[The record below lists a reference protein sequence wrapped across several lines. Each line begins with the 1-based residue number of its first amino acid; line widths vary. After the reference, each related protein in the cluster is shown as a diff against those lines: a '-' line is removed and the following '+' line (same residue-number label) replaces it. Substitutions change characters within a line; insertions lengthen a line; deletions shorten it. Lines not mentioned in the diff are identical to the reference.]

1 MIKILQWLTRIAG
14 LGALVLGLM
23 LSRFPELPVHMAFGY
38 VVVLALAVLA
48 LWALS
53 ARVRIPAAI
62 AALLWA
68 GATVYVGMM
77 RNRGTAGE
85 IIHVLLGIGAIG
97 LAEML
102 GAAGYRTAIFDSLLI
117 GHRYPPVCGGFPA
130 LAPTPRARP
139 RCEASRALGRWN

>member
-1 MIKILQWLTRIAG
+1 MIKGLQWLTRIAG

-23 LSRFPELPVHMAFGY
+23 LSRFPELNVHMACGY

-48 LWALS
+48 LWALA

-68 GATVYVGMM
+68 AATVYVGMM
-77 RNRGTAGE
+77 RGRGTAGE

-102 GAAGYRTAIFDSLLI
+102 GAAITRGRSL
-117 GHRYPPVCGGFPA
+117 G
-130 LAPTPRARP
+130 
-139 RCEASRALGRWN
+139 